1 VNTHVRQWEA
11 EELVLEYCYTPGHPL
26 ALADGRFLI
35 LDKRD
40 LGCDMVSVRF
50 GDRDLDDPAFDDVD
64 DCVGWGI
71 EGHLRW
77 ERTLEII

>member
-1 VNTHVRQWEA
+1 MGSGGA
-11 EELVLEYCYTPGHPL
+11 SAGVLLHPGHPL

-50 GDRDLDDPAFDDVD
+50 GDRDLDDPVFDDVD

-71 EGHLRW
+71 EGDLRW

>member
-1 VNTHVRQWEA
+1 
-11 EELVLEYCYTPGHPL
+11 
-26 ALADGRFLI
+26 
-35 LDKRD
+35 
-40 LGCDMVSVRF
+40 MVSVRF
-50 GDRDLDDPAFDDVD
+50 GDRDLDDMVFDDVD